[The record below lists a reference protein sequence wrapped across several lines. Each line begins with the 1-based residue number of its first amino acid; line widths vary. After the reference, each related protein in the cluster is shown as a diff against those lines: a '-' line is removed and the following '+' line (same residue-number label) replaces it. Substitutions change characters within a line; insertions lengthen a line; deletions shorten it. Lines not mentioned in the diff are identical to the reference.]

1 MASSIP
7 PWVMPPFGSV
17 APAANEGGHGLWG
30 HAPSPPNPSDDD
42 AYVQYAETGAKIT
55 NAFRI
60 WFAIMLGMFA
70 LYALF
75 RFI

>member
-1 MASSIP
+1 
-7 PWVMPPFGSV
+7 MPPFGSI
-17 APAANEGGHGLWG
+17 APAAADLWG
-30 HAPSPPNPSDDD
+30 RAPSPPNPSDDD
-42 AYVQYAETGAKIT
+42 PYVQYTETGAKIT